1 MCLSSVILVDGH
13 SPERLDPMANWKGCG
28 GSVESRAEGD
38 RDEQGVAM
46 SRILDDVRVFGGH
59 NGINRV

>member
-38 RDEQGVAM
+38 CEEQGVTM
-46 SRILDDVRVFGGH
+46 SRMLEDVRDLGSH